1 MHSCIDSVPIFKNL
15 TADEKMEIA
24 MITNEKKYKKS
35 EMIYM
40 EGDIWRKLFVI
51 HKGVVK
57 ISKITESGKEQV
69 VRLLGPG
76 DFLGEL
82 SLFSPMP
89 MSNNAE
95 AIEDVVMCIIQG
107 DRMNAIMKQYPTIA
121 FKVME
126 TLSSRLSDAENLLE
140 DISLNSVEKRIA
152 STLIRM
158 ADEKDEVNLQMTK
171 GTLAS
176 YIGMSQETL
185 SRKLR
190 AFEDEGTIEQKGHRR
205 IIIRNKDA
213 LIEIE

>member
-1 MHSCIDSVPIFKNL
+1 MNCIDSVPIFKNL
-15 TADEKMEIA
+15 TEDEKVEVA
-24 MITNEKKYKKS
+24 MITTEKKYKKS

-40 EGDIWRKLFVI
+40 EGDVWKKLFVI

-57 ISKITESGKEQV
+57 ISKVTESGKEQV
-69 VRLLGPG
+69 VRLLGSG

-82 SLFSPMP
+82 SLFSPLPMP
-89 MSNNAE
+89 NSAE
-95 AIEDVVMCIIQG
+95 AIEDVIMCLIDG
-107 DRMNAIMKQYPTIA
+107 DRMNQIMKEMPSIA

-126 TLSSRLSDAENLLE
+126 TLSTRLSDAENLLE

-158 ADEKDEVNLQMTK
+158 AGNKDEVNLQISK

-190 AFEDEGTIEQKGHRR
+190 TFEDQGIIEQEGHRK
-205 IIIRNKDA
+205 IIIKDKDA
-213 LIEIE
+213 LMEIE

>member
-1 MHSCIDSVPIFKNL
+1 MNCIETVPIFKNL
-15 TADEKMEIA
+15 TEDEMMEVA

-40 EGDIWRKLFVI
+40 EGDIWKKLFVI

-57 ISKITESGKEQV
+57 VSKITESGKEQV

-82 SLFSPMP
+82 SMFSPVPMP
-89 MSNNAE
+89 NNAE
-95 AIEDVVMCIIQG
+95 AIEDVTMCIIDG
-107 DRMNAIMKQYPTIA
+107 DSLNPIMKEYPSIA

-126 TLSSRLSDAENLLE
+126 TLSSRLSEAENLLE

-152 STLIRM
+152 GTLIRM
-158 ADEKDEVNLQMTK
+158 SGGKDEVNLQVSK

-190 AFEDEGTIEQKGHRR
+190 AFEDQGIIEQRGHRK
-205 IIIRNKDA
+205 IIIKDKES

>member
-1 MHSCIDSVPIFKNL
+1 
-15 TADEKMEIA
+15 
-24 MITNEKKYKKS
+24 MITDEKKYKKS

-40 EGDIWRKLFVI
+40 QGETWKKLFVI

-57 ISKITESGKEQV
+57 ISRTTESGKEQV

-82 SLFSPMP
+82 SLFSPLP
-89 MSNNAE
+89 MSNSAE
-95 AIEDVVMCIIQG
+95 AIEDVIMCIIDG
-107 DRMNAIMKQYPTIA
+107 NRMSEIMKEMPTIA

-126 TLSSRLSDAENLLE
+126 TLSTRLSDAENLLE

-158 ADEKDEVNLQMTK
+158 AGEEDQVNLPVSK

-190 AFEDEGTIEQKGHRR
+190 SLEDEGIIEQEGHRK
-205 IIIRNKDA
+205 IIIKDKDA

>member
-1 MHSCIDSVPIFKNL
+1 MHGCIESVPIFKSL
-15 TADEKMEIA
+15 TRDEMIEVA
-24 MITNEKKYKKS
+24 MITDEKKYKKS

-40 EGDIWRKLFVI
+40 QGDTWKKLFVI

-57 ISKITESGKEQV
+57 ISRITENGKEQV
-69 VRLLGPG
+69 IRLLGPG

-82 SLFSPMP
+82 SLFSPTP
-89 MSNNAE
+89 MADNAE
-95 AIEDVVMCIIQG
+95 AIEDVVMCLIDG
-107 DRMNAIMKQYPTIA
+107 DKISEIMKEYPSIA

-126 TLSSRLSDAENLLE
+126 TLSSRLSEAENLLE

-158 ADEKDEVNLQMTK
+158 AGNKDEVNLQISK

-190 AFEDEGTIEQKGHRR
+190 AFEDQGIIEQEGHRK
-205 IIIRNKDA
+205 IIIKDKDA
-213 LIEIE
+213 LMGIE

>member
-1 MHSCIDSVPIFKNL
+1 MSSCIDHVPIFKSL
-15 TADEKMEIA
+15 TEDEKMEIA
-24 MITNEKKYKKS
+24 MITDEKEYKKS

-40 EGDIWRKLFVI
+40 QGETWKKLFVI

-57 ISKITESGKEQV
+57 ISRTTEAGKEQV
-69 VRLLGPG
+69 IRLLGPG

-82 SLFSPMP
+82 SLFSPLP
-89 MSNNAE
+89 MQNSAE
-95 AIEDVVMCIIQG
+95 ALEDVIMCIIDG
-107 DRMNAIMKQYPTIA
+107 DSISQIMKEMPTIA

-126 TLSSRLSDAENLLE
+126 TLSTRLSDAENLLE

-158 ADEKDEVNLQMTK
+158 AGEENQVNLPVSK

-185 SRKLR
+185 SRRLR
-190 AFEDEGTIEQKGHRR
+190 VLEDEGIIEQEGHRK
-205 IIIRNKDA
+205 IIIKDKDA

>member
-1 MHSCIDSVPIFKNL
+1 MNCIDMVPIFNNL
-15 TADEKMEIA
+15 TDEEKLEVL
-24 MITNEKKYKKS
+24 MITREKKYKKS
-35 EMIYM
+35 EMIYL
-40 EGDIWRKLFVI
+40 EGEMWRKLLVI

-57 ISKITESGKEQV
+57 ISKITESGKEQI

-89 MSNNAE
+89 MTHNAE
-95 AIEDVVMCIIQG
+95 AIEDVAMCIIEG
-107 DRMNAIMKQYPTIA
+107 DKMSEIMKQYPSIA
-121 FKVME
+121 FKIME
-126 TLSSRLSDAENLLE
+126 TLSNRLSDAENLLE

-158 ADEKDEVNLQMTK
+158 AGDKDEVNLPITK

-190 AFEDEGTIEQKGHRR
+190 SFEDEGLIEQEGHRR
-205 IIIRNKDA
+205 IIIKDKNA
-213 LIEIE
+213 LMDID

>member
-1 MHSCIDSVPIFKNL
+1 MNCIDSVPIFKNL
-15 TADEKMEIA
+15 TEDEKMEVA
-24 MITNEKKYKKS
+24 MITTEKKYKKS
-35 EMIYM
+35 EIIYM
-40 EGDIWRKLFVI
+40 EGDIWKKLFVI

-82 SLFSPMP
+82 SLFSSQP
-89 MSNNAE
+89 MSNSAE
-95 AIEDVVMCIIQG
+95 AIEDVIMCLIDG
-107 DRMNAIMKQYPTIA
+107 DRMNQIMKEYPSIA

-126 TLSSRLSDAENLLE
+126 TLSTRLSDAENLLE

-158 ADEKDEVNLQMTK
+158 AGNGDQVNLQISK

-190 AFEDEGTIEQKGHRR
+190 SLEDEGIIEQKGHRK
-205 IIIRNKDA
+205 IIIKDKDA
-213 LIEIE
+213 LIDIE